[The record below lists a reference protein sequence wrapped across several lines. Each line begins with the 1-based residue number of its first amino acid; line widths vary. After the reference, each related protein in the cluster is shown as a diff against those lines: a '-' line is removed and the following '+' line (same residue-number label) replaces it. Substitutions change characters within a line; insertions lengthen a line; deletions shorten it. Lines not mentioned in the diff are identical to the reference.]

1 MRTHVLERARTLM
14 VKNGEQRGITGNERV
29 VKIILEYHILNNML
43 KETCNVEGWPMAPSR
58 ALHIISIPFH
68 IKKIYKEH
76 IT

>member
-1 MRTHVLERARTLM
+1 MRTHVLEKS
-14 VKNGEQRGITGNERV
+14 KNINGKKGEQRGITGNERV

-68 IKKIYKEH
+68 RKKSRENI
-76 IT
+76 